1 MIALLREISDRLLG
15 RGEAAITVP
24 PMDGPLKPNHVID
37 NAEVVA
43 ELDDGNDLA
52 SDGETLWIAEGRHLL
67 RLEPGGEK
75 ELVAEFPETLTAL
88 VRLPTGGIA
97 TAIAGK
103 EIAVVGSSRWTSTR
117 RSVAGKSLRCVTA
130 LSACRDGGLLATD
143 SSADTGPNEYA
154 RDLLSHGKSG
164 RICRFTPDG
173 QGDGELAAGLRYPFG
188 AYEVANELWFSES
201 WNHRV
206 SKIERN
212 GARPDISSVIDRLPA
227 YPSRMSPAVGGG
239 MWLTCFTARRRLV
252 EFVLRE
258 DRYRHMMM
266 QEVDP
271 RFWVA
276 PMLSSG
282 QSFLEPLQ
290 GGNVKTLGIS
300 KPWAPPRSY
309 GLVIRLG
316 PDGLP
321 KYSLHSRADG
331 HHHGIVSAVEA
342 NGFLYL
348 LSKGAGLLLR
358 VDLAGLTERDSA

>member
-1 MIALLREISDRLLG
+1 MIALLKEVSDRLLG

-43 ELDDGNDLA
+43 ELEDGNDLA

-67 RLEPGGEK
+67 RLQPGGEK
-75 ELVAEFPETLTAL
+75 ELVSEFPEALTAL
-88 VRLPTGGIA
+88 AWLPAGPIA
-97 TAIAGK
+97 AAIAGK
-103 EIAVVGSSRWTSTR
+103 EVAVIGNSSWASTR
-117 RSVAGKSLRCVTA
+117 RSVGGKSLRCVTA
-130 LSACRDGGLLATD
+130 LSACRDGALLATD
-143 SSADTGPNEYA
+143 SSADTDPNEYA

-164 RICRFTPDG
+164 RICRLTPDG
-173 QGDGELAAGLRYPFG
+173 HGDRELVAGLRYPFG

-206 SKIERN
+206 AKIERN
-212 GARPDISSVIDRLPA
+212 GATPHISSVIDRLPA

-239 MWLTCFTARRRLV
+239 MWLTCFIARRQLV

-258 DRYRHMMM
+258 DRYRRMMM
-266 QEVDP
+266 EEVEP
-271 RFWVA
+271 TFWVA

-309 GLVIRLG
+309 GLVVRLG

-321 KYSLHSRADG
+321 NYSLHSRADG

-342 NGFLYL
+342 NGYLYL

-358 VDLAGLTERDSA
+358 VDLAGLRERHSA

>member
-143 SSADTGPNEYA
+143 
-154 RDLLSHGKSG
+154 
-164 RICRFTPDG
+164 
-173 QGDGELAAGLRYPFG
+173 
-188 AYEVANELWFSES
+188 
-201 WNHRV
+201 
-206 SKIERN
+206 
-212 GARPDISSVIDRLPA
+212 
-227 YPSRMSPAVGGG
+227 
-239 MWLTCFTARRRLV
+239 
-252 EFVLRE
+252 
-258 DRYRHMMM
+258 
-266 QEVDP
+266 
-271 RFWVA
+271 
-276 PMLSSG
+276 
-282 QSFLEPLQ
+282 
-290 GGNVKTLGIS
+290 
-300 KPWAPPRSY
+300 
-309 GLVIRLG
+309 
-316 PDGLP
+316 
-321 KYSLHSRADG
+321 
-331 HHHGIVSAVEA
+331 
-342 NGFLYL
+342 
-348 LSKGAGLLLR
+348 
-358 VDLAGLTERDSA
+358 